1 MGKSKRSLLESFKH
15 AIAGFQ
21 EAFTK
26 EKNIRIQL
34 LFGLVAIILGIG
46 LGITLVEWAVLL
58 LVISMVITSE
68 LFNTALERTLDL
80 IDSNP
85 NGTVKIAKDVAAG
98 AVIFT
103 AVIALI
109 IGLII
114 FIPRLI
120 QLFVIFFY

>member
-1 MGKSKRSLLESFKH
+1 MGKSKRSLFVSFKH
-15 AIAGFQ
+15 AIAGFR

-26 EKNIRIQL
+26 EKNLRIQL
-34 LFGLVAIILGIG
+34 LLGLVAIILGIG
-46 LGITLVEWAVLL
+46 FKITPVEWTILL

-85 NGTVKIAKDVAAG
+85 NGTIKIAKDVAAG

-103 AVIALI
+103 AVIAI
-109 IGLII
+109 VIGLII

-120 QLFVIFFY
+120 QLLAIFFY

>member
-1 MGKSKRSLLESFKH
+1 MGKSKRPLLVSFKH
-15 AIAGFQ
+15 AIAGFK
-21 EAFTK
+21 EAFEK
-26 EKNIRIQL
+26 EKNVRIQL
-34 LFGLVAIILGIG
+34 FFGLVAIILGIG
-46 LGITLVEWAVLL
+46 FRITFVEWTILL

-85 NGTVKIAKDVAAG
+85 NGTIKIAKDVAAG

-109 IGLII
+109 IGLLI
-114 FIPRLI
+114 FLPRLI
-120 QLFVIFFY
+120 HLLVI

>member
-1 MGKSKRSLLESFKH
+1 MGTSKRSLFASFKH

-34 LFGLVAIILGIG
+34 FFGLVAMILGIG
-46 LGITLVEWAVLL
+46 FRITLVEWAILL
-58 LVISMVITSE
+58 LIISMVIVSE

-109 IGLII
+109 IGFIL

-120 QLFVIFFY
+120 QLFVILFY